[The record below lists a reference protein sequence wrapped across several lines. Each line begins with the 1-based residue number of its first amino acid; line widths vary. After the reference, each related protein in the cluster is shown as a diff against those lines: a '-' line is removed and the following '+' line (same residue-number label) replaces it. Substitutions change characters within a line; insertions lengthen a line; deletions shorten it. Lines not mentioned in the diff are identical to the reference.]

1 MKIDKKK
8 AIYDEA
14 KFLSNLVFYEDS
26 EFSKVKSKKGY
37 TCEECDG
44 TGVIFVED
52 EVGFCSRRKKI
63 NTYNSALIAS
73 NIFLDVFT
81 GFICI
86 VL

>member
-37 TCEECDG
+37 T
-44 TGVIFVED
+44 
-52 EVGFCSRRKKI
+52 
-63 NTYNSALIAS
+63 
-73 NIFLDVFT
+73 
-81 GFICI
+81 
-86 VL
+86 